1 MNLRDALISA
11 CRSSRLP
18 LALLLLALSTVFL
31 FGNDRGYFYRFMG
44 NGMSVNHLA
53 VAANRSPAH
62 NFLGFHRQTLDAA
75 GAPSY
80 EVYNRFPI
88 GGYLLIKL
96 AILPFGDDSSAQL
109 YAARLLM
116 LLFFTATAVLA
127 YLSLA
132 RLTAHRWMALTATLL
147 AFSSPYCLYFNDIV
161 TPEAW
166 PDLFGIFLV
175 FHGMI
180 TFVQEGRF
188 RQLLGKTCLAL
199 LLGWHVYALLL
210 PFVVLGLAGA
220 LVRAVRSG
228 GGISA
233 WGHLPRVTA
242 SLLRSRY
249 LTLGVVAL
257 LFGTAV
263 LSFNFANEYVAL
275 NGETDLTNL
284 PSFRSML
291 KRTGQREDFTA
302 FYAKWLAWPYFPKTQ
317 FYRIAGMSLPFAF
330 TEHDVLDPS
339 PGTPLGLQHVI
350 GIVVSGTCLIGL
362 AFVRHQILWA
372 TLVLSGFCW
381 ALPMR
386 HMTSPP
392 FHNSESLVY
401 IGLPLV
407 FFSLVLLFIHRLS
420 RSHLSVVV
428 GLSAAALLVFVLSN
442 FQMSRGGYYTV
453 EDAGIRF
460 QKDVM
465 TDFDVIR
472 KMTAGNVVAMPTSLT
487 YMRYALTG
495 TVLLFEPG
503 RLADFVISRSRHES
517 AALLTPDNRRVFLYR
532 HDGYERHIEHMLGT
546 TPLIHAHY
554 RQHIVDVY
562 LYDGYLYYVR
572 RHPRNVVALLDWHVP
587 VVGEPVQ
594 ATLSSPLRDTRPWQW
609 ERGSDRDGWTTVRSK
624 LSDGSHRYV
633 PTAADLGSR
642 LRAHVEYLDSE
653 GQWVTARTDSSPPVV
668 APGTG
673 QRAQRRLPPGHAK
686 FFLHVIPVDVSDL
699 PNRRKPWQF
708 DNLDFY
714 FREYPPY
721 RARAIAVREL
731 PAYDIAGIR
740 TGQFTKEANHY
751 HTLWA
756 GEVSFDEAPSRN
768 RHIPAPSRG
777 GQWLYRNS
785 VIDGLEKKNPDG
797 A

>member
-1 MNLRDALISA
+1 MMVRDVPCGGTGQPRCRAGLRATLTSV
-11 CRSSRLP
+11 RNSPRLP

-31 FGNDRGYFYRFMG
+31 FGNDRGYFYRSTAHSMG
-44 NGMSVNHLA
+44 SAGHLA
-53 VAANRSPAH
+53 VAANLSPAH
-62 NFLGFHRQTLDAA
+62 NFLGFRRQTLDAA

-147 AFSSPYCLYFNDIV
+147 AFSSAYCLYYNNMV
-161 TPEAW
+161 ETSVW

-175 FHGMI
+175 FHGMVL
-180 TFVQEGRF
+180 FVQEGRF

-381 ALPMR
+381 SLLMR
-386 HMTSPP
+386 HSGAPP
-392 FHNSESLVY
+392 FHNFEGLVY
-401 IGLPLV
+401 IGLPLF

-420 RSHLSVVV
+420 GRRLVLGLSV
-428 GLSAAALLVFVLSN
+428 AALLVFVLSN

-472 KMTAGNVVAMPTSLT
+472 KMTAGNVVAMPTSLS

-562 LYDGYLYYVR
+562 LYDGHLYYVR

-756 GEVSFDEAPSRN
+756 GEIKLR
-768 RHIPAPSRG
+768 
-777 GQWLYRNS
+777 
-785 VIDGLEKKNPDG
+785 
-797 A
+797 

>member
-1 MNLRDALISA
+1 MMVRDVLCGGTEQPRCRAGLRATLTSV
-11 CRSSRLP
+11 RNSPRLP

-31 FGNDRGYFYRFMG
+31 FGNDRGYFYRSTAHSMG
-44 NGMSVNHLA
+44 SANHLA
-53 VAANRSPAH
+53 VAANLSPAH
-62 NFLGFHRQTLDAA
+62 NFLGFRRQTLDAA

-88 GGYLLIKL
+88 GGSLLIKL
-96 AILPFGDDSSAQL
+96 AILPVGDDSSAQL

-116 LLFFTATAVLA
+116 LLFFTASAVLA

-147 AFSSPYCLYFNDIV
+147 TFSSPYCLYYNDIV
-161 TPEAW
+161 ATEVW

-175 FHGMI
+175 FHGMVL
-180 TFVQEGRF
+180 FVQEGRF

-210 PFVVLGLAGA
+210 PFVVLGVAGA
-220 LVRAVRSG
+220 LVLAVRSG
-228 GGISA
+228 GGISP

-249 LTLGVVAL
+249 LALGVVAL

-263 LSFNFANEYVAL
+263 LSVNFAHEYVAL
-275 NGETDLTNL
+275 NGETGLTKL

-291 KRTGQREDFTA
+291 KRTGQREDYIA
-302 FYAKWLAWPYFPKTQ
+302 LYAKWTAWPYFPKTQ
-317 FYRIAGMSLPFAF
+317 FYRIGGMSLPFAF
-330 TEHDVLDPS
+330 TEPDVWDPS
-339 PGTPLGLQHVI
+339 PGTPLGWQHVI
-350 GIVVSGTCLIGL
+350 GIVVSGTGLIGL

-386 HMTSPP
+386 HFTSPP
-392 FHNSESLVY
+392 YHNFEGLVY

-407 FFSLVLLFIHRLS
+407 FFSLVLLFVHRLS
-420 RSHLSVVV
+420 GRRLVL

-442 FQMSRGGYYTV
+442 FQMSRVGYYAV
-453 EDAGIRF
+453 EDAGSRF
-460 QKDVM
+460 WKDMM

-472 KMTAGNVVAMPTSLT
+472 KMTVGKVVAMPKSLD

-495 TVLLFEPG
+495 TVLLIEPG

-532 HDGYERHIEHMLGT
+532 HDEYERHIEHMLGT

-572 RHPRNVVALLDWHVP
+572 RHPRNVVALLD
-587 VVGEPVQ
+587 
-594 ATLSSPLRDTRPWQW
+594 
-609 ERGSDRDGWTTVRSK
+609 
-624 LSDGSHRYV
+624 
-633 PTAADLGSR
+633 
-642 LRAHVEYLDSE
+642 
-653 GQWVTARTDSSPPVV
+653 
-668 APGTG
+668 
-673 QRAQRRLPPGHAK
+673 
-686 FFLHVIPVDVSDL
+686 
-699 PNRRKPWQF
+699 
-708 DNLDFY
+708 
-714 FREYPPY
+714 
-721 RARAIAVREL
+721 
-731 PAYDIAGIR
+731 
-740 TGQFTKEANHY
+740 
-751 HTLWA
+751 
-756 GEVSFDEAPSRN
+756 
-768 RHIPAPSRG
+768 
-777 GQWLYRNS
+777 
-785 VIDGLEKKNPDG
+785 
-797 A
+797 